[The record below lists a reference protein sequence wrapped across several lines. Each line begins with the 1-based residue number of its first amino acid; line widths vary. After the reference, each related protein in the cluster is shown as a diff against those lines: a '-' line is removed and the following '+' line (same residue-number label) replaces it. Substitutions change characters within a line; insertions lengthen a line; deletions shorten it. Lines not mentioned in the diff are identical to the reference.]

1 MWQQLRQHRAEIP
14 ARLEA
19 QRTRSALASL
29 EPLAQVE
36 QHESSSRDIKLD
48 LTVALSYETDII
60 LEHRGERNVP
70 KRFLKEARWDAHNE
84 PDGTIN
90 LGYFAQD
97 RDGNYIAVDFD
108 FNTLTWGTT
117 HRTRTGKYRLTIPA
131 PIELGLRI
139 VDEERLPRSDWG
151 EIDGGKNRDDTP
163 DEQSEEE
170 DLDSPKTPAA
180 GNTDEEA
187 ELQKIAESIPTPT
200 NLQPGNLFA
209 PSIFTPSAFMAS
221 TTQTT
226 TQVQPPPTVP
236 LSSSAAGKATAGG
249 SGPPGGGGGQGIPNP
264 LNNPFGPPGGGNP
277 GGGGG
282 NPGGGGGNPGGGGGG
297 NPAAPHDKL
306 SGQQPTL
313 FDGDRKKS
321 EAFMQEWTIYRGIN
335 RFTPQMT
342 NPFSRILMFL
352 SFIKGDKVH
361 EWTQAQL
368 RWAVDYVAQAPG
380 NDNHEYVWDTVA
392 DAFFR
397 AFTNITR
404 EVDAQTDIK
413 TLKMKGD
420 HGLDDYIS
428 TFERLARLGGYNLT
442 DRAVIDMFVDGLPN
456 SLAINVAKFNN
467 PRTFNEWKR
476 GAVEHHTTYLWIK
489 SRFHKKSE
497 TRPTQD
503 QWKKAFTKK
512 GDDAMDTTP
521 GRVKARATNTRPP
534 LNDDEREKLRKEGR
548 CFRCR
553 KQGHLSRYC
562 PEKASQARS
571 NPQEEESEEET
582 IQATTSKPPP
592 KPTNP
597 FLVKKKTTAQD
608 IIRLITDAE
617 DDVKDTIIQ
626 EVFMKQDF

>member
-1 MWQQLRQHRAEIP
+1 M
-14 ARLEA
+14 
-19 QRTRSALASL
+19 
-29 EPLAQVE
+29 
-36 QHESSSRDIKLD
+36 
-48 LTVALSYETDII
+48 
-60 LEHRGERNVP
+60 
-70 KRFLKEARWDAHNE
+70 
-84 PDGTIN
+84 
-90 LGYFAQD
+90 
-97 RDGNYIAVDFD
+97 
-108 FNTLTWGTT
+108 
-117 HRTRTGKYRLTIPA
+117 
-131 PIELGLRI
+131 
-139 VDEERLPRSDWG
+139 
-151 EIDGGKNRDDTP
+151 
-163 DEQSEEE
+163 
-170 DLDSPKTPAA
+170 
-180 GNTDEEA
+180 
-187 ELQKIAESIPTPT
+187 
-200 NLQPGNLFA
+200 
-209 PSIFTPSAFMAS
+209 
-221 TTQTT
+221 
-226 TQVQPPPTVP
+226 VP
-236 LSSSAAGKATAGG
+236 LSSSAGKATAGG

-282 NPGGGGGNPGGGGGG
+282 NPGGGGGNPGGGGGNPGGGGGG

-313 FDGDRKKS
+313 FDGDRRKS

-342 NPFSRILMFL
+342 NPFSRVLMFL

-368 RWAVDYVAQAPG
+368 RWAVDYTAQAPG
-380 NDNHEYVWDTVA
+380 NDNHEYLWDTVS

-467 PRTFNEWKR
+467 PRTFNDWKR

-497 TRPTQD
+497 ARPTQD

-521 GRVKARATNTRPP
+521 GWVKARATNTRPP
-534 LNDDEREKLRKEGR
+534 LSDDKREKLRKEGR
-548 CFRCR
+548 CFRCK

-562 PEKASQARS
+562 PEKPSQARGS
-571 NPQEEESEEET
+571 PPEDDSDGET
-582 IQATTSKPPP
+582 IQATTSKPQP
-592 KPTNP
+592 KQTNP

>member
-1 MWQQLRQHRAEIP
+1 
-14 ARLEA
+14 
-19 QRTRSALASL
+19 
-29 EPLAQVE
+29 
-36 QHESSSRDIKLD
+36 
-48 LTVALSYETDII
+48 
-60 LEHRGERNVP
+60 
-70 KRFLKEARWDAHNE
+70 
-84 PDGTIN
+84 
-90 LGYFAQD
+90 
-97 RDGNYIAVDFD
+97 
-108 FNTLTWGTT
+108 
-117 HRTRTGKYRLTIPA
+117 
-131 PIELGLRI
+131 
-139 VDEERLPRSDWG
+139 
-151 EIDGGKNRDDTP
+151 
-163 DEQSEEE
+163 
-170 DLDSPKTPAA
+170 
-180 GNTDEEA
+180 
-187 ELQKIAESIPTPT
+187 
-200 NLQPGNLFA
+200 
-209 PSIFTPSAFMAS
+209 MAS

-226 TQVQPPPTVP
+226 TQVQPPLTIPA
-236 LSSSAAGKATAGG
+236 SSSAGKATTGG
-249 SGPPGGGGGQGIPNP
+249 SGPPGGGGGQGVPNP

-297 NPAAPHDKL
+297 NPNPLHDKL
-306 SGQQPTL
+306 LGQQPTI
-313 FDGDRKKS
+313 FEGDRRKS
-321 EAFMQEWTIYRGIN
+321 ESFMQEWSIYRGIN
-335 RFTPQMT
+335 RFTPQMI
-342 NPFSRILMFL
+342 NLFSQVLMFL

-380 NDNHEYVWDTVA
+380 NDNHEYLWDTVA

-428 TFERLARLGGYNLT
+428 TFERLAHLGGYNLA
-442 DRAVIDMFVDGLPN
+442 DKAVIDMFVDGLSN

-467 PRTFNEWKR
+467 PRSFNEWKR

-489 SRFHKKSE
+489 SRFHNKKSE
-497 TRPTQD
+497 TRPTSD

-512 GDDAMDTTP
+512 GDDTMDTTP
-521 GRVKARATNTRPP
+521 GQVKARATNTRPP
-534 LNDDEREKLRKEGR
+534 LNDEEREKLRKEGR

-553 KQGHLSRYC
+553 KQGHLSHYC
-562 PEKASQARS
+562 PEKPSQARG
-571 NPQEEESEEET
+571 NLQEEDSGDET

-592 KPTNP
+592 KQTNP

-617 DDVKDTIIQ
+617 DDIKDTIIQ

>member
-1 MWQQLRQHRAEIP
+1 M
-14 ARLEA
+14 
-19 QRTRSALASL
+19 
-29 EPLAQVE
+29 
-36 QHESSSRDIKLD
+36 
-48 LTVALSYETDII
+48 
-60 LEHRGERNVP
+60 
-70 KRFLKEARWDAHNE
+70 
-84 PDGTIN
+84 
-90 LGYFAQD
+90 
-97 RDGNYIAVDFD
+97 
-108 FNTLTWGTT
+108 WGTT
-117 HRTRTGKYRLTIPA
+117 HRTRKGKYRLTIPA

-139 VDEERLPRSDWG
+139 VDEERVPRSDWG
-151 EIDGGKNRDDTP
+151 EIDGTKNRDDTP

-170 DLDSPKTPAA
+170 EIDSPQTPAV
-180 GNTDEEA
+180 GNTDEET

-226 TQVQPPPTVP
+226 TQVQPSSTIP
-236 LSSSAAGKATAGG
+236 LSSSAGKATAGG

-264 LNNPFGPPGGGNP
+264 LNNPFGPPGGGNL
-277 GGGGG
+277 
-282 NPGGGGGNPGGGGGG
+282 GGGGGNPGGGGGG
-297 NPAAPHDKL
+297 NPRGGGGGGGNPAPPNDKL
-306 SGQQPTL
+306 SGQQPTI
-313 FDGDRKKS
+313 FEGDRRKS

-335 RFTPQMT
+335 RFTPQMIS
-342 NPFSRILMFL
+342 PFSRVLMFL
-352 SFIKGDKVH
+352 SFIKGEKVQ
-361 EWTQAQL
+361 EWMQGQL

-380 NDNHEYVWDTVA
+380 NDQHEYLWDTVA

-420 HGLDDYIS
+420 HRLDDYIS
-428 TFERLARLGGYNLT
+428 TFERLARLGGYNLM
-442 DRAVIDMFVDGLPN
+442 DKAVIDMFVDGLPN
-456 SLAINVAKFNN
+456 SLAINVANFNN
-467 PRTFNEWKR
+467 PHSFNDWKR
-476 GAVEHHTTYLWIK
+476 GAVEHHTTYMWIK
-489 SRFHKKSE
+489 SRFHNKGRNE
-497 TRPTQD
+497 GRPSQE

-521 GRVKARATNTRPP
+521 GRVKARATTTRPP
-534 LNDDEREKLRKEGR
+534 LTDEEREKMRKEGR

-562 PEKASQARS
+562 PEKPSQARG
-571 NPQEEESEEET
+571 NPSGEESEEET

-592 KPTNP
+592 KQTNP
-597 FLVKKKTTAQD
+597 FLAKKKTTAQD